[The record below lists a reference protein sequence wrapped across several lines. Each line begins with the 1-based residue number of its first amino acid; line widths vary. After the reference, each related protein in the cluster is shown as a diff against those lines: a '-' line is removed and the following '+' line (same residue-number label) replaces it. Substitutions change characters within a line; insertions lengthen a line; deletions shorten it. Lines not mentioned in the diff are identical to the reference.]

1 MQNTIQKR
9 FISYIA
15 KDTQSNPKSGKHP
28 SSPNQWNFA
37 EDLVEELKSIGAQVD
52 FDDKH
57 CYIYG
62 SIPSNISNIKE
73 EKPVIAFIAHMDTAS
88 EMSGHC
94 VNPQIFVYEGGEINR
109 EQLHMKPEDFPALKE
124 LIGEKIIT
132 TDGTT
137 LLGADDKAG
146 ITEIITAIEYLLTH
160 PEIPRGEIR
169 FAFTPDEEIGEGADF
184 FDVKRLGADFAYTM
198 DGGPLGELEYESFN
212 AASAVVKIKGE
223 SIHPGS
229 AKNAMVNASLL
240 GMEFHN
246 LLPIGMRPELTEGYE
261 GFFHLLEITG
271 TAEEATLEYII
282 RDHDRKLFKEKKELF
297 QATADFLNK
306 KYGPRF
312 TATIKDS
319 YYNMGDV
326 LKDHPQVIN
335 LAKQAME
342 NLKITPKIQPIRG
355 GTDGSKLSF
364 MGLPTP
370 NIFVGGYH
378 YHGKYEMIPLSSM
391 EKAVQVILEI
401 NRLNIDSTN
410 KEEYN
415 ETKQ

>member
-1 MQNTIQKR
+1 M
-9 FISYIA
+9 
-15 KDTQSNPKSGKHP
+15 
-28 SSPNQWNFA
+28 
-37 EDLVEELKSIGAQVD
+37 
-52 FDDKH
+52 
-57 CYIYG
+57 
-62 SIPSNISNIKE
+62 
-73 EKPVIAFIAHMDTAS
+73 
-88 EMSGHC
+88 
-94 VNPQIFVYEGGEINR
+94 
-109 EQLHMKPEDFPALKE
+109 
-124 LIGEKIIT
+124 
-132 TDGTT
+132 
-137 LLGADDKAG
+137 
-146 ITEIITAIEYLLTH
+146 
-160 PEIPRGEIR
+160 
-169 FAFTPDEEIGEGADF
+169 
-184 FDVKRLGADFAYTM
+184 
-198 DGGPLGELEYESFN
+198 
-212 AASAVVKIKGE
+212 
-223 SIHPGS
+223 
-229 AKNAMVNASLL
+229 
-240 GMEFHN
+240 
-246 LLPIGMRPELTEGYE
+246 
-261 GFFHLLEITG
+261 EITG